1 MQMQLGIESHI
12 PDGLLA
18 ANALLAENSR
28 QGVPTST
35 HTLHRGFQF
44 AISSTYMGL
53 QFRCYESASDPVD
66 APSKNVFTCASEFAG
81 KYSIAGGLQA
91 LGIGTSGV
99 GGFIT
104 NALGGN
110 AFSGATD
117 LIQSL
122 GSGEGGGHSVFYN
135 MGQGVV
141 AGPTQGFGAAFGGSI
156 EGTPWASGASDV
168 TTAAIAGGAFS
179 AATGAGQT
187 IQTLNGAA
195 SLASTGLEAAE
206 FASGVGLVK
215 FGYDA
220 LSYGAGLL
228 GCKTGVIH

>member
-1 MQMQLGIESHI
+1 MCTTGF
-12 PDGLLA
+12 A
-18 ANALLAENSR
+18 ACVYVIA
-28 QGVPTST
+28 
-35 HTLHRGFQF
+35 
-44 AISSTYMGL
+44 SSNKT
-53 QFRCYESASDPVD
+53 QK
-66 APSKNVFTCASEFAG
+66 KNVFICASEAAG
-81 KYSIAGGLQA
+81 KVSIAGGLQA
-91 LGIGTSGV
+91 LGIGRSGV

-110 AFSGATD
+110 VFSGATD

-135 MGQGVV
+135 IGQGVV
-141 AGPTQGFGAAFGGSI
+141 AGPTQGFGALFGNSI

-168 TTAAIAGGAFS
+168 TSAAIAGGAFS
-179 AATGAGQT
+179 AVTGVGQT